1 MKPDIENEKEYD
13 DSFLLE
19 KEKEVFGF
27 YLSKHPTTV
36 FKKDNPYCIEIKD
49 IDDYYG
55 RKIDNLLLIEK
66 IKVIETKKGDK
77 MAFVTGSDETGSK
90 EFIFF
95 PKVYRNYEQLEKGLI
110 IKTRGRVEKRL
121 DETQIIVEKVKILQ
135 GENNE

>member
-1 MKPDIENEKEYD
+1 
-13 DSFLLE
+13 
-19 KEKEVFGF
+19 
-27 YLSKHPTTV
+27 
-36 FKKDNPYCIEIKD
+36 
-49 IDDYYG
+49 
-55 RKIDNLLLIEK
+55 
-66 IKVIETKKGDK
+66 

>member
-1 MKPDIENEKEYD
+1 MRIF
-13 DSFLLE
+13 SFA
-19 KEKEVFGF
+19 KKFV
-27 YLSKHPTTV
+27 SKVHSYQRV

>member
-1 MKPDIENEKEYD
+1 MRIF
-13 DSFLLE
+13 SFA
-19 KEKEVFGF
+19 KKFV
-27 YLSKHPTTV
+27 SKVHSYQRV

-55 RKIDNLLLIEK
+55 RTIDNLLLIEK